1 MDDYIGNIDLM
12 FDFFNRLGFDWE
24 MSEEIFDTG
33 APASLTNF
41 ETPEGI
47 DADYPTATW
56 MAVNN
61 DETQK
66 EDWMD
71 IFENLGHYRDSFTN
85 QVLVRKPKAGSPL
98 EVGTTYW
105 QPKPDRAIF
114 YDAELYASMGRGNNE
129 RIYVWSGWIA
139 FVMQEGG
146 VGSGGPIERLI
157 KTRMEIEAGRTA
169 VSSSQFSPQYSNMV
183 LVKWPGFDSSGK
195 PVEHGDIFFGEA
207 AYARY
212 STLKNHQLSSTP
224 DAINR
229 WDL

>member
-1 MDDYIGNIDLM
+1 MGNIDLM
-12 FDFFNRLGFDWE
+12 FDFFNRLGFE
-24 MSEEIFDTG
+24 CTLSEEMPDDDGKPQLTIFK
-33 APASLTNF
+33 
-41 ETPEGI
+41 TPSDFGPRNSMSDGVE
-47 DADYPTATW
+47 W
-56 MAVNN
+56 MVVNN
-61 DETQK
+61 DDTQK
-66 EDWMD
+66 EEWMD
-71 IFENLGHYRDSFTN
+71 IFENVGHYRDSVTN

-114 YDAELYASMGRGNNE
+114 YDAELYASMGRSNNE
-129 RIYVWSGWIA
+129 RIYIWGGWIA

-157 KTRMEIEAGRTA
+157 KTRMEIQAGRTA

-195 PVEHGDIFFGEA
+195 PAEAGDIFFGEA
-207 AYARY
+207 AYTRY
-212 STLKNHQLSSTP
+212 STLKNQMLSSTP